1 MFRVDPPSDSKP
13 RKKKMISPSQRM
25 ASVQQPII
33 PIIGDLIVENAGT
46 ISLGQGVVHYPPPAE
61 VETNIRD
68 FWRDPTAHQYGPVE
82 GLTPLRS
89 ALESK
94 LAEEN
99 AVRLE
104 GREVVVTAGSNMG
117 FLNMLLAISDPGDE
131 IILPEP
137 FYFNQEMAVRI
148 ADCIPVTVPTD
159 AAGHLQV
166 KAIENAITK
175 RTRAVVTVSPNNP
188 TGIVYPEADLRA
200 VNEACRAHGIYHISD
215 EAYEYFLYDDAE
227 HFSPGAIE
235 NSTPHTICLYSL
247 SKTYGFASWRI
258 GYAVIPEQLVGAL
271 RKVQDT
277 NVICPTAISQYA
289 ALGALQ
295 AGPGYCR
302 PYLADMAIV
311 RQQGIE
317 AMSSLEDRVS
327 LLPSTGAFYFFVKV
341 PGYAGDGLDLAR
353 NLIERFG
360 VAVIPGRAF
369 GVNEICAFRAS
380 FGALQSDSAIEGL
393 DRLVTGLKDLV

>member
-1 MFRVDPPSDSKP
+1 
-13 RKKKMISPSQRM
+13 MISASKRM

-33 PIIGDLIVENAGT
+33 PVIGDLILANPGT
-46 ISLGQGVVHYPPPAE
+46 ISLGQGIVHYPPPTE
-61 VETNIRD
+61 VESTLRD
-68 FWRDPTAHQYGPVE
+68 FWSDPTAHQYGPVE
-82 GLTPLRS
+82 GLDPLRS
-89 ALESK
+89 ALAEK
-94 LAEEN
+94 LEQEN
-99 AVRLE
+99 AIRLE
-104 GREVVVTAGSNMG
+104 GRGVVVTAGSNMG
-117 FLNMLLAISDPGDE
+117 FLNVLLAISDPGDE

-159 AAGHLQV
+159 DAGHLQID
-166 KAIENAITK
+166 AIESAITK

-200 VNEACRAHGIYHISD
+200 VNEACRARGIYHISD

-227 HFSPGAIE
+227 HFSPGTIE
-235 NSTPHTICLYSL
+235 HSAPHTICLYSL
-247 SKTYGFASWRI
+247 SKAYGFASWRI
-258 GYAVIPEQLVGAL
+258 GYAVIPEELFGAL

-277 NVICPTAISQYA
+277 NVICATAISQYA

-311 RQQGIE
+311 RRQGIE
-317 AMSSLEDRVS
+317 AMKSLEGRVS
-327 LLPSTGAFYFFVKV
+327 LLPSTGAFYLFVRV
-341 PGYAGDGLDLAR
+341 PGYEGDDLDLAR

-360 VAVIPGRAF
+360 VAVIPGSAF
-369 GVNEICAFRAS
+369 GVNDACAFRAS

-393 DRLVTGLKDLV
+393 DRLVTGLKHLI

>member
-1 MFRVDPPSDSKP
+1 
-13 RKKKMISPSQRM
+13 MISPSQRM

-33 PIIGDLIVENAGT
+33 PVIGDLIVENPGT
-46 ISLGQGVVHYPPPAE
+46 ISLGQGIVHYPPPAE
-61 VETNIRD
+61 VEKNIRD

-82 GLTPLRS
+82 GLAPLRS
-89 ALESK
+89 ALERK
-94 LAEEN
+94 LAEESGI
-99 AVRLE
+99 RLE

-159 AAGHLQV
+159 DAGHLQIGV
-166 KAIENAITK
+166 IEGAITK
-175 RTRAVVTVSPNNP
+175 STRAVVTVSPNNP

-200 VNEACRAHGIYHISD
+200 VNEICRAHGIYHISD

-235 NSTPHTICLYSL
+235 NSAPHTICLYSL

-258 GYAVIPEQLVGAL
+258 GYAVIPEELFGAM

-277 NVICPTAISQYA
+277 NVICATAISQYA

-295 AGPGYCR
+295 AGPEYCG
-302 PYLADMAIV
+302 PYLADMAMV
-311 RQQGIE
+311 RRQGIE
-317 AMSSLEDRVS
+317 AMSSLGDRVS
-327 LLPSTGAFYFFVKV
+327 LLPSRGAFYLFVKV
-341 PGYAGDGLDLAR
+341 PGYKGDDLDLAR

-360 VAVIPGRAF
+360 VAVIPGSAF
-369 GVNEICAFRAS
+369 GVNETCALRAS

-393 DRLVTGLKDLV
+393 DRLVTGLKNLV